1 VDKPITNL
9 KENTFE
15 NTPIAD
21 LDPSD
26 EDIFFKNQHY
36 YYFERIRKEDPIHYC
51 RQSAHGPYWSI
62 TKYSDIIEIENNPEL
77 FSARGGFTIV
87 DIPRDTRYRS
97 FLTMDPPEHTY
108 KRKAIAPIVSLS
120 NLSRIEDYI
129 FDLVNETLD
138 DLPVGEPFDWVE
150 KVSIQI
156 SIKTLALLM
165 GVPVEDSPMLV
176 RWSNIAS
183 TVPKLGSNIE
193 TLDQQ
198 YYNLQDCYSYFN
210 NLLNTHSS
218 SRVENTFVSILA
230 HHAKREEMHPEEL
243 FLTILALILA
253 GNDTTRHSIAAS
265 CLLLHQFPEQ
275 KKLLYSDPSLLRSA
289 ALEIIRFQTPVA
301 HFRRTATK
309 DVKFKGKEIKKND
322 KLLLWFISANRD
334 EDAIEF
340 PNDFIINR
348 KKPDHHLS
356 FGSGIHKCIGRNISI
371 MELKVLWSEII
382 RRNWHIEPVS
392 EPIRTKSNIS
402 HGYTSLNVKIRNS

>member
-1 VDKPITNL
+1 MNKPITDL
-9 KENTFE
+9 KDDIIDNI
-15 NTPIAD
+15 PIAD
-21 LDPSD
+21 LDPSN
-26 EDIFFKNQHY
+26 EDIFFTNQHY

-51 RQSAHGPYWSI
+51 KHSAYGPYWSI
-62 TKYSDIIEIENNPEL
+62 TKYADIIEIENNPEL

-87 DIPRDTRYRS
+87 DIPSDTQYRS

-120 NLSRIEDYI
+120 NLVRIEDYI
-129 FDLVNETLD
+129 FKLVKETLD

-156 SIKTLALLM
+156 SIKTLALMM
-165 GVPVEDSPMLV
+165 GVPVEDSSNLV

-183 TVPKLGSNIE
+183 TVPKPGSKIE

-198 YYNLQDCYSYFN
+198 YYNLRDCYSYFN
-210 NLLNTHSS
+210 NLLNNYSS
-218 SRVENTFVSILA
+218 SLIENNFVSMLA
-230 HHAKREEMHPEEL
+230 HYAKKEEIHSEEL

-253 GNDTTRHSIAAS
+253 GNDTTRHSITAS
-265 CLLLHQFPEQ
+265 SLLLHQFPEQ
-275 KKLLYSDPSLLRSA
+275 KKLLYADPSLLRSA
-289 ALEIIRFQTPVA
+289 VLEIIRFQTPVA

-309 DVKFKGKEIKKND
+309 DLLFKGKEIKKND
-322 KLLLWFISANRD
+322 KIILWFISANRD

-348 KKPDHHLS
+348 KNPDHHLS
-356 FGSGIHKCIGRNISI
+356 FGSGIHKCIGRHISI
-371 MELKVLWSEII
+371 MELKVLWSEVI

-402 HGYTSLNVKIRNS
+402 HGFTSLNVKIRNY